1 MTADYGVENTHS
13 IICLK
18 TKSFDSVAQ
27 LIKKVK
33 TIFHDKHNLQN
44 FQSSFMPTKNF
55 SFLQKNIDTLKGKT
69 ANILI
74 EKFKEIATKMQ
85 QDDDEP
91 STTDQKKLQEA
102 FGESFNSPHVL
113 PLGYQS
119 PSPPNDKCRCD
130 MPG

>member
-1 MTADYGVENTHS
+1 MIN
-13 IICLK
+13 
-18 TKSFDSVAQ
+18 
-27 LIKKVK
+27 
-33 TIFHDKHNLQN
+33 TIFKIFNPV
-44 FQSSFMPTKNF
+44 SCPPKNF
-55 SFLQKNIDTLKGKT
+55 TFSQKNIDTLKGKT

-119 PSPPNDKCRCD
+119 PMPPNDKCRCD
-130 MPG
+130 MPGCQYYQQECLDWKIIEG